1 MIEDILLVE
10 KAANTI
16 IVRVSSLYRKLTG
29 NRPEIPKMS
38 GVSRISGKRSFE
50 VLSNGQM
57 IKMKNLPFAFDEG
70 KCANVGDD
78 SVMLCGKT
86 KSCHLFDGDNFHKAA
101 SFKEGRF

>member
-1 MIEDILLVE
+1 
-10 KAANTI
+10 
-16 IVRVSSLYRKLTG
+16 
-29 NRPEIPKMS
+29 
-38 GVSRISGKRSFE
+38 
-50 VLSNGQM
+50 M

-101 SFKEGRF
+101 SFKEGGFQKLNRRGRTLIQF